1 MTAARRSEC
10 WCWAARRRCGSWRT
24 KSVTSRS
31 RPRKKSSGRCDNVS
45 YSIVAMGTSWG
56 GLSAMMKLLG
66 GLPEAF
72 PIPIVLVQ
80 HRSKDSDRLLVNL
93 LQDAT
98 PLKVCEVED
107 KDGLSAGTV
116 HIAPANYHILIES
129 GYASLTTEEALRF
142 SRPSID
148 VMFSSAADTYR
159 SETIGVVLTGGHQD
173 RASGLA
179 HIVKRGGR
187 ALVPE
192 PNNPPIPLMPHPPI
206 RAFPTRDVIPLPG

>member
-1 MTAARRSEC
+1 
-10 WCWAARRRCGSWRT
+10 
-24 KSVTSRS
+24 V
-31 RPRKKSSGRCDNVS
+31 P

-56 GLSAMMKLLG
+56 GLSAMTKLLG
-66 GLPEAF
+66 GLPKEF

-80 HRSKDSDRLLVNL
+80 HRSKDSDRLLVQL

-98 PLKVCEVED
+98 PLKVCEIED
-107 KDGLSAGTV
+107 KDGLCAGTV

-129 GYASLTTEEALRF
+129 GYASLTTEEAVRF

-159 SETIGVVLTGGHQD
+159 SETIGVVLTGANEDG
-173 RASGLA
+173 ASGLA

-187 ALVPE
+187 ALIQDPKTAEIPIMPE
-192 PNNPPIPLMPHPPI
+192 AAI
-206 RAFPTRDVIPLPG
+206 RAVPTAEVVPLTGLAPRLVALSREGVKAQRSASV

>member
-1 MTAARRSEC
+1 M
-10 WCWAARRRCGSWRT
+10 
-24 KSVTSRS
+24 
-31 RPRKKSSGRCDNVS
+31 P

-66 GLPEAF
+66 GLPEGF

-129 GYASLTTEEALRF
+129 GYASLTTEEAVRF

-159 SETIGVVLTGGHQD
+159 SETIGVVLTGANEDG
-173 RASGLA
+173 ASGLA

-187 ALVPE
+187 ALIQDPKTAEIPIMPDAAMRAVPTAE
-192 PNNPPIPLMPHPPI
+192 
-206 RAFPTRDVIPLPG
+206 VIPLSGLAPRLIELSREGVKAKRSAAV